1 MEQNNAEQAAFTLMS
16 EASHGQDISRR
27 YNALTSDEQKQVF
40 SEMKNLQMNP
50 ETSRLFG
57 SVDLF
62 DSNDDGRMEDARWVG
77 KNGITRDVYDS
88 NADRVADNSSRRSQE
103 NPYERV
109 QAERPADDIS
119 RQGKAIV
126 GERIDN
132 TQEKSYQRDS
142 HRYGQHGEGNRNH
155 DVRSS
160 IPNYQDYRRHQGG
173 IEERV
178 GRSAENALGRGV
190 QILADE
196 GLRALYR
203 GNRHGQSFGERIERR
218 MGQEAR
224 TGTNRA
230 IKDILRRY

>member
-1 MEQNNAEQAAFTLMS
+1 MDNQSAESAAFTMMS

-27 YNALTSDEQKQVF
+27 YNSLTSDEQKQVF

-57 SVDLF
+57 NVDLF
-62 DSNDDGRMEDARWVG
+62 DSNTDGRMDDARWAG
-77 KNGITRDVYDS
+77 RNGITRDVYDS
-88 NADRVADNSSRRSQE
+88 NADRVADNSSKRSQF
-103 NPYERV
+103 ERV
-109 QAERPADDIS
+109 GGEQRVADEEASPARSVDKVIRQSGGPTEDYM
-119 RQGKAIV
+119 QGKAQQ
-126 GERIDN
+126 D
-132 TQEKSYQRDS
+132 SY
-142 HRYGQHGEGNRNH
+142 RYGQHGAGNRNH
-155 DVRSS
+155 D
-160 IPNYQDYRRHQGG
+160 QGDYRRNPNS
-173 IEERV
+173 IEERA

-203 GNRHGQSFGERIERR
+203 GNRHGPSFGDRVERR

-230 IKDILRRY
+230 LRDILRRR